1 MDTTKLRMGELIA
14 GACAILLFID
24 MFFHWYGI
32 KGAERANVILQRV
45 TGTSLQT
52 GVSAWQAYSWV
63 DLLLLLTIIA
73 ALGMVALSVTQR
85 SVALPV
91 SASVIVTG
99 LGAFAALIVLY
110 RLLNQPGPNDL
121 VTVKLPGYIGFLLT
135 AGIAFGGFQSMREE
149 GTSFSQAADQIQGG
163 RRPAPPPAAATAPPP
178 PASPA
183 EPPPEGGAP
192 PPSTPPPPSAP
203 PPGSGGG
210 PPSPG

>member
-14 GACAILLFID
+14 GACAVLLFID

-32 KGAERANVILQRV
+32 KGAERANEILKQV

-110 RLLNQPGPNDL
+110 RLINQPGPNDL

-135 AGIAFGGFQSMREE
+135 AGVAVGGWQAMREE
-149 GTSFSQAADQIQGG
+149 GTSFGQAAEQIQGGG
-163 RRPAPPPAAATAPPP
+163 RRPAPPPAQPAAPPP
-178 PASPA
+178 PAPTSPA
-183 EPPPEGGAP
+183 EPPAGGAP
-192 PPSTPPPPSAP
+192 PSTPPPSAP
-203 PPGSGGG
+203 PPGSPGG
-210 PPSPG
+210 PPAS